1 MSNRSAEKR
10 ERENVVR
17 RMRNRQVKSAVRT
30 AIKKFDAA
38 VAANDKEAAK
48 TAMDL
53 SFKLLDSAF
62 SKGVMH
68 KNTASRKKSRMY
80 SAFAKLA

>member
-1 MSNRSAEKR
+1 MSNKSAEKR

-30 AIKKFDAA
+30 SVKKFEAA
-38 VAANDKEAAK
+38 VAAKDKEASK
-48 TAMDL
+48 VAMDL

-62 SKGVMH
+62 SKGVLH
-68 KNTASRKKSRMY
+68 KNTASRKKARMHK
-80 SAFAKLA
+80 AFNSLV

>member
-1 MSNRSAEKR
+1 MSNKSAEKR

-38 VAANDKEAAK
+38 VTANDKEASKA
-48 TAMDL
+48 AMDL
-53 SFKLLDSAF
+53 SFKLLDGAF
-62 SKGVMH
+62 SKGVLH
-68 KNTASRKKSRMY
+68 KNTASRKKARMHAAY
-80 SAFAKLA
+80 AKLA